1 MHGKGTTIRFLVS
14 STLSLLGN
22 SIAAIALPLILL
34 ATTGDALAAGALALV
49 CAVPQML
56 LGVLGGAALDR
67 FNRRNIS
74 ILSDLISAASVAL
87 IPIVDMI
94 WGLNFWWFVVLG
106 LMGAVGDIPGM
117 TARDALLPTVT
128 KRDGVD
134 LQRFMGMSQSLDS
147 LTTIVGPAI
156 AALLIGTVGG
166 TSALWFTA
174 ALSAAAAIV
183 TMTLPSV
190 VGVPETAAGEPIDA
204 ASPSPSRGIAAAAFG
219 ALREGLRVLLRS
231 DRVLA
236 CSTLFSFGIVMVMGS
251 FQGLVLPVHFTL
263 TGQPE
268 LLGYVLSALSGGML
282 ISSLAYAALAPR
294 LSRRAWYVT
303 SLVGMAVGVALL
315 STLPPFPL
323 MLLGAL
329 VLGIAA
335 GPASAL
341 LGFFMYDRI
350 PDASRG
356 SAFGTQN
363 SIMLIAAP
371 VAVFATSV
379 AVSTLGERPA
389 ALILMACWGL
399 ITVAALLV
407 KPMRHLDDESEASG
421 EEASPEAAPAADR

>member
-356 SAFGTQN
+356 STFGTQN

>member
-1 MHGKGTTIRFLVS
+1 
-14 STLSLLGN
+14 
-22 SIAAIALPLILL
+22 
-34 ATTGDALAAGALALV
+34 
-49 CAVPQML
+49 
-56 LGVLGGAALDR
+56 
-67 FNRRNIS
+67 
-74 ILSDLISAASVAL
+74 
-87 IPIVDMI
+87 
-94 WGLNFWWFVVLG
+94 
-106 LMGAVGDIPGM
+106 M
-117 TARDALLPTVT
+117 TARDARLPAGT
-128 KRDGVD
+128 KRDGGD

-147 LTTIVGPAI
+147 LTTIVGPAV

-183 TMTLPSV
+183 TMTLPRV
-190 VGVPETAAGEPIDA
+190 IGIPETAASESPDA
-204 ASPSPSRGIAAAAFG
+204 ANPDPAQGIAAAAFG
-219 ALREGLRVLLRS
+219 ALQEGLRVLLRS

-236 CSTLFSFGIVMVMGS
+236 CSTLFSFGIVMVLGS

-282 ISSLAYAALAPR
+282 ASSLAYAALAPR
-294 LSRRAWYVT
+294 LSKRAWYVT
-303 SLVGMAVGVALL
+303 SLVGMAAGVAILG
-315 STLPPFPL
+315 TLPPFPL

-329 VLGIAA
+329 VLGVAA

-363 SIMLIAAP
+363 SIMLVTAP

-379 AVSTLGERPA
+379 AVSVLGDKTA
-389 ALILMACWGL
+389 ALILIACWGL
-399 ITVAALLV
+399 ITAMALLAN
-407 KPMRHLDDESEASG
+407 PMRRLDEESAASG
-421 EEASPEAAPAADR
+421 EEASPEAAPAVEC